1 MTEALN
7 HRLDYERADRIGV
20 TEAILCESK
29 TLPHLVAIVTE
40 ATGRGHAL
48 LLTRLTPAQH
58 DALAAVTT
66 LPVIDY
72 DPVSRTAFVGD
83 APHLETAGTAQV
95 EIVCAGTSDLGVALE
110 AQRTLQ
116 FHGVPSHL
124 LADVGVAGLHR
135 LLPHRARLEQ
145 AAVTIVCAGMDAVL
159 PTVIGGLVG
168 GAVIAVP
175 TSVGYGVAAGGHAA
189 LNTCLASCA
198 PGVTVVNIDNGF
210 GAACAALRIL
220 RVTRPA
226 RR

>member
-1 MTEALN
+1 MTDALS
-7 HRLDYERADRIGV
+7 HRLDYERGSRIGI
-20 TEAILCESK
+20 TEAILCEPKS
-29 TLPHLVAIVTE
+29 LPHLAAIVAE
-40 ATGRGHAL
+40 AAERQHAL
-48 LLTRLTPAQH
+48 LLTRLTATQH
-58 DALAAVTT
+58 QALTAIAA
-66 LPVIDY
+66 LPPIDY
-72 DPVSRTAFVGD
+72 DPISRTGMLGEL
-83 APHLETAGTAQV
+83 PLIESTATVQV
-95 EIVCAGTSDLGVALE
+95 EIVCAGTSDLAVARE
-110 AQRTLQ
+110 AQRTLR

-135 LLPHRARLEQ
+135 LLPHRAQLER

-220 RVTRPA
+220 RAA
-226 RR
+226 RLAQ